1 MRLPKAVA
9 GINIDG
15 LELIK
20 ARKRQS
26 LADWVKTSPSTRRGS
41 GPIVLRVEAIRCR
54 KIPTNKFPAICDRL
68 IRAVVH
74 ARETLKGFVSASSA
88 KR

>member
-54 KIPTNKFPAICDRL
+54 KIPTNDLQIPGHLRPAHPGGCSMP
-68 IRAVVH
+68 
-74 ARETLKGFVSASSA
+74 E